1 MRKLAVFSLAFVLCL
16 GLVSVAFGFHVK
28 HESEWITF
36 DGTMYSHKNG
46 VRLGYLNISFDK
58 KGLNFLKFRITPLR
72 GTVTLNEIQV
82 VVDGEVAYKHSDKKP
97 LNLEFHFTKAV
108 TKHFEENV
116 RFDEPIKGF
125 NYETGSVV
133 WYFTA
138 AGKKY
143 MVTWK
148 MKDNSITTNTV
159 AQGG

>member
-1 MRKLAVFSLAFVLCL
+1 MRKLAVFSLALVLCL
-16 GLVSVAFGFHVK
+16 GLVSVAFGFHVN

-46 VRLGYLNISFDK
+46 VKLAQLNVSFDK
-58 KGLNFLKFRITPLR
+58 KGLSFLQFRVTPLR
-72 GTVTLNEIQV
+72 GTVTLNDVHV
-82 VVDGEVAYKHSDKKP
+82 VVNGQVAYKHSEKMP
-97 LNLEFHFTKAV
+97 LDLEFHV
-108 TKHFEENV
+108 TKSVNKRFEQNL

-148 MKDNSITTNTV
+148 IKDNSLTTNTV